1 MASLS
6 MFLGDPMKEA
16 RETAQKAREDKEK
29 SDLFLASALIYT
41 TEGGTF
47 VDCVKRAINLR
58 DIVEAYYLE
67 YTAKPDTEE

>member
-29 SDLFLASALIYT
+29 ADLFLVSALIYT

-47 VDCVKRAINLR
+47 VDCVKRAVCLR
-58 DIVEAYYLE
+58 DIVEAYYHE
-67 YTAKPDTEE
+67 YAANPDTEE